1 MYNQH
6 DGTIMRD
13 RLLQEA
19 RVLDDAE
26 LAYVIDYTFVL
37 ICGFLCFLLQ
47 AGFGLLE
54 VGGVRAKNAKNIMIK
69 KIMDACV
76 SALAY
81 WVFGYAFAYG
91 EGTNPFIGE

>member
-1 MYNQH
+1 MM
-6 DGTIMRD
+6 MRD

-19 RVLDDAE
+19 RALNDEE
-26 LAYVIDYTFVL
+26 LVFVIDYTFVL

-69 KIMDACV
+69 NIMDACV

-81 WVFGYAFAYG
+81 WVSESYVALLSFALRAG
-91 EGTNPFIGE
+91 RPLTITAL